1 MTSLNKNTFSNNNAT
16 IITTNISEHIQNDIL
31 TNLTARC
38 DAHIAKLNA
47 TKTVKLADD
56 NPFAKYL

>member
-1 MTSLNKNTFSNNNAT
+1 MTTFTNTFASTSST
-16 IITTNISEHIQNDIL
+16 IITTNITEHTQNDIL

-47 TKTVKLADD
+47 APAPKLADD